1 MRILV
6 VGAGSVGGYFGGRLL
21 NVGRDVT
28 FFVRPARAAALERTG
43 LVVKSAYGD
52 VGVQPL
58 PMVTPATLDST
69 YDVILLSCK
78 AYDLEDAI
86 SSFAPA
92 VGPKSAILPMLNG
105 MRHLD
110 ALEARFG
117 ADRVLGGWCGISAVL
132 NPDGHVLHLNK
143 IHELVFGE
151 RDGAKTERIAA
162 IESAFANAGFDS
174 RRSDVILHE
183 MWEKWVLIATGAGST
198 CLMRS
203 TIGDIVS
210 AGATDIVTRLLD
222 ECAAIAGRNG
232 FPPREPVLARIRAL
246 FTAPGSSLTASMFRD
261 IESHSRVEAEHII
274 GDLLARGGEVGAY
287 PLLSVVHAH
296 LRTYE
301 VRRIRESTPLPK
313 TPSLRS
319 A

>member
-21 NVGRDVT
+21 DVGRDVT
-28 FFVRPARAAALERTG
+28 FLVRPARAAALERTG

-58 PMVTPATLDST
+58 PMVTTATLDTT

-78 AYDLEDAI
+78 AYDLESAMD
-86 SSFAPA
+86 SFAPA
-92 VGPKSAILPMLNG
+92 VGPETAILPMLNG

-117 ADRVLGGWCGISAVL
+117 AERVLGGWCGISAVL
-132 NPDGHVLHLNK
+132 DPDGHVLHLNK

-151 RDGAKTERIAA
+151 RDGAKTDRIAA
-162 IESAFANAGFDS
+162 IDAAFANAGFDS
-174 RRSDVILHE
+174 RRSEAILHE

-198 CLMRS
+198 CLLRS

-210 AGATDIVTRLLD
+210 AGASNIVIGLLD
-222 ECAAIAGRNG
+222 ECTAIATRNG
-232 FPPREPVLARIRAL
+232 YPPTEAVLNRIRTL

-261 IESHSRVEAEHII
+261 IESKARVEADHII
-274 GDLLARGGEVGAY
+274 GDLLERGGDATAF
-287 PLLSVVHAH
+287 PLLSIVHAH

-301 VRRIRESTPLPK
+301 ARRIRESAPRT
-313 TPSLRS
+313 
-319 A
+319 

>member
-21 NVGRDVT
+21 DVGRDVT
-28 FFVRPARAAALERTG
+28 FLVRPARAATLERTG

-58 PMVTPATLDST
+58 PMVTTSRLDAT

-78 AYDLEDAI
+78 AYDLESAI
-86 SSFAPA
+86 DSFEPA
-92 VGPKSAILPMLNG
+92 VGPNSVILPMLNG

-110 ALEARFG
+110 ALVARFR
-117 ADRVLGGWCGISAVL
+117 ANRVLGGWCGISAVL

-151 RDGAKTERIAA
+151 RDGARTERIAA
-162 IESAFANAGFDS
+162 IEGAFANAGFDS

-198 CLMRS
+198 CLLRS
-203 TIGDIVS
+203 TIGDIVA
-210 AGATDIVTRLLD
+210 AGASNIVMGLLD
-222 ECAAIAGRNG
+222 ECTAIATRNG
-232 FPPREPVLARIRAL
+232 FPPSETVLTRIRSL

-274 GDLLARGGEVGAY
+274 GDLLARGGDGSAY
-287 PLLSVVHAH
+287 PLLSLVYAH

-301 VRRIRESTPLPK
+301 ARRIRELAPLTK
-313 TPSLRS
+313 TSALRS